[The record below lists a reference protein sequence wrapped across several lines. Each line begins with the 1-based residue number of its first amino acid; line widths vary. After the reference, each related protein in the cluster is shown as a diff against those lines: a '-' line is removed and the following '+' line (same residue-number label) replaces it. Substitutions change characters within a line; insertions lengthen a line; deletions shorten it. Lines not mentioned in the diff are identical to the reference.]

1 MFISIVLEPGSEDRE
16 EEIADLLGLYG
27 FETVQKNV
35 WESVKMKEKY
45 LPRIKRDIDRRTD
58 YYDKVRMY
66 QYPLEGNL
74 VITTLDHKR
83 WKRVVVK
90 A

>member
-1 MFISIVLEPGSEDRE
+1 MFVSIVLEPGSEGRE
-16 EEIADLLGLYG
+16 EEIEDLLSMYG
-27 FETVQKNV
+27 FSAVQKGV
-35 WESVKMKEKY
+35 WESVSLKEKY

-66 QYPLEGNL
+66 QYPLEGTL
-74 VITTLDHKR
+74 IITTLDHKR

-90 A
+90 I

>member
-1 MFISIVLEPGSEDRE
+1 VFVSIILEPGSEGRE
-16 EEIADLLGLYG
+16 EEIEDLLSMYG
-27 FETVQKNV
+27 FETVQKGV
-35 WESVKMKEKY
+35 WESVSLKEKY

-66 QYPLEGNL
+66 QYPIESTL

-83 WKRVVVK
+83 WKRVVVNT
-90 A
+90 

>member
-1 MFISIVLEPGSEDRE
+1 MFVSIVLVLGSEGRD
-16 EEIADLLGLYG
+16 EEIEDFLSMYG
-27 FETVQKNV
+27 FTAVQKGL
-35 WESVKMKEKY
+35 WESVSLLEKY

-66 QYPLEGNL
+66 QYPMEGKL

-90 A
+90 T